1 MYFIYSG
8 RPVCQQALYDNSS
21 TSGGEDTTEV
31 GPRGGSGGVQRFIQ
45 SVTKVIQDSLLR
57 QEKKLQK
64 AFRHMS
70 GS

>member
-8 RPVCQQALYDNSS
+8 RLVCQQALYDNSS
-21 TSGGEDTTEV
+21 TSGREDAKEV
-31 GPRGGSGGVQRFIQ
+31 GPRGGGGGGGGVQRFIQ
-45 SVTKVIQDSLLR
+45 SVTKVIQG
-57 QEKKLQK
+57 KKNLQK